1 MTTDGFIGFGPE
13 DVSDGDVVV
22 APFGSSRPWVLR
34 SHGDHYV
41 MLGEAL
47 VPGIMSGRLSD
58 LYEEG
63 VVEAEEF
70 CIR

>member
-1 MTTDGFIGFGPE
+1 
-13 DVSDGDVVV
+13 
-22 APFGSSRPWVLR
+22 
-34 SHGDHYV
+34 